1 MVESFSAMANTRTT
15 EVLEAAF
22 RKELSDE
29 WHIERGLTFAG
40 IRPDF
45 LLVHPNRGVVVISVV
60 QLGDNFRFE
69 TYDKDVEQ
77 RKNWDSISDEQKI
90 LLGETPYKPGWAELA
105 DPRDSLLDWRT
116 ELLDFFSGLL
126 ERDQKRLLR
135 AVMVIVHDS
144 EPEPKDKVFGSMGRQ
159 NRADLNVEWINT
171 LERSI
176 DDLDTKA
183 FVTRVVPQAF
193 VDESGMP
200 DHIWSRLKR
209 EVLGI
214 EDAVMGMAL
223 PPDFNF
229 DPQQQKILEYLS
241 TPGLKRYRGPA
252 GSGKTLIMARRVA
265 DAVLNGERVLVVA
278 YNKTLCQMIRTRAL
292 FFVNEHVTDVAQ
304 RQANTR
310 LFNELTFITWQD
322 RWWLRVCSATGLGKE
337 RRRMYA
343 QSSSDAGER
352 FTDESD
358 AKLDVEKKLPG
369 LVLRGLKGAAP
380 SDRSL
385 LFYDVVIADEAQN
398 MLPDNWECL
407 KEAAVAET
415 GTVVVIADPTQSLYG
430 SRPWTDQRMK
440 GFANNPWRQMRASYR
455 LPDDYVEFIAEFLK
469 RFPPEDE
476 VIPPS
481 STGKRQLSS
490 STLFRISPPKGGFP
504 RDAIAAAI
512 HYALNTLN
520 FLPHQIVFLVPTKK
534 RGNATVAL
542 LRQQG
547 IEVTHTFEDENKPV
561 FGTTSNVRGSTF
573 QSYAGWESPC
583 VIVDSGFSPLQT
595 NTNGLFYSGLTRL
608 SHREIGSA
616 LIVVESDNYPYKQ
629 LIAQHCEEIPNQ

>member
-1 MVESFSAMANTRTT
+1 MVESFSAMANTRTA

-29 WHIERGLTFAG
+29 WHIERELTFAG
-40 IRPDF
+40 IRPDL

-60 QLGDNFRFE
+60 QLGDNFSFG
-69 TYDKDVEQ
+69 TYDKDVEL
-77 RKNWDSISDEQKI
+77 RNNWDSISDEQKV
-90 LLGETPYKPGWAELA
+90 LHGNTPYGPGWAGLA
-105 DPRDSLLDWRT
+105 DPRDLLLDWRE
-116 ELLDFFSGLL
+116 ELHGFFSGLID
-126 ERDQKRLLR
+126 RDQKRLLR
-135 AVMVIVHDS
+135 AVMIVVHDA
-144 EPEPKDKVFGSMGRQ
+144 EPESKDKVFGSMGQQ
-159 NRADLNVEWINT
+159 NRANLNVEWINT

-183 FVTRVVPQAF
+183 LVTRVVPQAF
-193 VDESGMP
+193 VDESAMP
-200 DHIWSRLKR
+200 DYIWSRLKR
-209 EVLGI
+209 EVLGT
-214 EDAVMGMAL
+214 EDAVMGMAP

-241 TPGLKRYRGPA
+241 APGLKRYRGPA

-265 DAVLNGERVLVVA
+265 DAVLNGERVLVVT

-292 FFVNEHVTDVAQ
+292 FFINENVSDIDQ
-304 RQANTR
+304 RNKNTN
-310 LFNELTFITWQD
+310 LFNERTFITWQD
-322 RWWLRVCSATGLGKE
+322 RWWLRVCSATGQGKT
-337 RRRMYA
+337 RRRIYA
-343 QSSSDAGER
+343 EAFNKAGG
-352 FTDESD
+352 DEDSGV
-358 AKLDVEKKLPG
+358 AKLYVEETIPPV
-369 LVLRGLKGAAP
+369 VLEGLKRAP
-380 SDRSL
+380 RNSGSL
-385 LFYDVVIADEAQN
+385 LFYDVVMADEAQN

-440 GFANNPWRQMRASYR
+440 GFSNNPWRQMKASYR

-547 IEVTHTFEDENKPV
+547 IEVTHTFEDENKPA

-573 QSYAGWESPC
+573 HSYAGWESPC
-583 VIVDSGFSPLQT
+583 VIVDPGFSPLQT

-608 SHREIGSA
+608 AHRDIGSA
-616 LIVVESDNYPYKQ
+616 LIVIESDDHPYKQ